1 MQFVGDARSGE
12 SDRGPAAPR
21 HGALAEP
28 EAGIVHIVED
38 DASVRVA
45 LMRLLRSHGYEVAGF
60 ESAESFLRA
69 RSLQTT
75 RGCLLLDVVMP
86 GLGGLGLQRKLREDG
101 DDIPIIFLTAAADVS
116 TCAATMR
123 SGASHFLM
131 KTADAEELTRAID
144 MALRRDAGQRAARAR
159 KAELESRLAS
169 LTPRE
174 REVLDQ
180 VMDGR
185 LNKQIAF
192 GLGTAEKTV
201 KVHRARAMQKMGVRS
216 VAELVRM
223 VERARFGGAIEDDQ
237 AIADPRP

>member
-60 ESAESFLRA
+60 ESAESFLHA
-69 RSLQTT
+69 RIRPT

-86 GLGGLGLQRKLREDG
+86 GLGGLGLEQKLRQEG

-116 TCAATMR
+116 AFAAT
-123 SGASHFLM
+123 S
-131 KTADAEELTRAID
+131 
-144 MALRRDAGQRAARAR
+144 
-159 KAELESRLAS
+159 
-169 LTPRE
+169 
-174 REVLDQ
+174 
-180 VMDGR
+180 
-185 LNKQIAF
+185 
-192 GLGTAEKTV
+192 
-201 KVHRARAMQKMGVRS
+201 
-216 VAELVRM
+216 
-223 VERARFGGAIEDDQ
+223 
-237 AIADPRP
+237 

>member
-1 MQFVGDARSGE
+1 MQFVGDGGCGE
-12 SDRGPAAPR
+12 SDRGQATPR
-21 HGALAEP
+21 HAALAEP

-69 RSLQTT
+69 RSLQT

>member
-12 SDRGPAAPR
+12 SDSGQESPR
-21 HGALAEP
+21 HATLSGP
-28 EAGIVHIVED
+28 EAGIVHIVDD

-45 LMRLLRSHGYEVAGF
+45 FMRLLRSHGYQVADF

-69 RSLQTT
+69 RSVQT

-86 GLGGLGLQRKLREDG
+86 GLDGLGLQKKLREDG
-101 DDIPIIFLTAAADVS
+101 DDIPIIFLTGAADVP

-131 KTADAEELTRAID
+131 KTAGAEELTRAID
-144 MALRRDAGQRAARAR
+144 MALRRDAGQRAARSR

-174 REVLDQ
+174 RE
-180 VMDGR
+180 
-185 LNKQIAF
+185 
-192 GLGTAEKTV
+192 
-201 KVHRARAMQKMGVRS
+201 AR
-216 VAELVRM
+216 
-223 VERARFGGAIEDDQ
+223 EDDQ
-237 AIADPRP
+237 ASADSRP